1 MVNNPLIS
9 IIVPCYNDGKY
20 IHDCLNSVHNQSYE
34 NHEIIVIN
42 DGSTEILTNEII
54 SKINHP
60 KITVLQTKN
69 QGPSNARNQAIR
81 SSNGKYILPLD
92 ADNKVGKTFISKA
105 IDLLEKKSET
115 KVVNCDLVFFG
126 AKKGIKIFPDFT
138 IEKLICENIIECA
151 SIYRRSDF
159 DQTMGYNPNMKE
171 GLEDWDF
178 WLSLLENGGDVYK
191 LNLAEIYYRVKKSS
205 RNSSINSEQFRRL
218 RRQIYNNHKELFSKY
233 LLDPQES
240 FEYALIKQSKEYKLG
255 KVILKPIRKL
265 YKKLFYND

>member
-1 MVNNPLIS
+1 MNNKPLIS
-9 IIVPCYNDGKY
+9 VIVPCYNDGKY

-34 NHEIIVIN
+34 NYEIIVID
-42 DGSTEILTNEII
+42 DGSNEISTNEII
-54 SKINHP
+54 SQINHS

-81 SSNGKYILPLD
+81 SSKGKYILPLD
-92 ADNKVGKTFISKA
+92 ADNKVGRSFVSDA
-105 IDLLEKKSET
+105 VDYLEKNSET
-115 KVVNCDLVFFG
+115 KIVNCDLVFFG
-126 AKKGIKIFPDFT
+126 VKKGVKIFPNFT

-178 WLSLLENGGDVYK
+178 WLSLLENGGGVYK
-191 LNLAEIYYRVKKSS
+191 LDLTEIYYRVKNRS
-205 RNSSINSEQFRRL
+205 RNNSISSEQFRRL
-218 RRQIYNNHKELFSKY
+218 RRQIYNNHKELFAKY

-255 KVILKPIRKL
+255 MFLLNPIRTL
-265 YKKLFYND
+265 YKKLFYNV